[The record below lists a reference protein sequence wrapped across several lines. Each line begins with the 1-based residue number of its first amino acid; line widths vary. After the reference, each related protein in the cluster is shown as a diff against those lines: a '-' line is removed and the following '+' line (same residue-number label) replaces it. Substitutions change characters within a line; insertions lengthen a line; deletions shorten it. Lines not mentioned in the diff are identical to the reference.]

1 MTTGRPVRRGSAP
14 AAPVDIARAP
24 AGDRRRARRVTWTS
38 ARPGGEVDGDGDGR
52 QAAGMAGDVR
62 RPRDMDGGRHDRAG
76 MVGWGG
82 AADIIE
88 GIPEEGFLQSPEES
102 LRSQERARRAEELD
116 EVKDYISTASTPKTT
131 GPKPGVVSNW
141 QETKD
146 PNDLSA
152 GDTLGSPNG
161 ISNLPDRG
169 NIVTRSDVS
178 VVSAIT
184 LDSRV
189 IDVDS
194 DKRARAPRR
203 GEKLREMQEWQEKN
217 LRKAR
222 QFPPPSRNGSTGK
235 SSNFVR
241 RGSNGYFNGSS
252 DNLNLNDL
260 NGSSGYLGSPAKGSA
275 RASLGANPSSFHS
288 AKSIA
293 TPTPYPRGSVDGGSD
308 GILPAMPPLP
318 LGEFG
323 RRDSEPGC
331 RSSAESTGARSF
343 HSMPSNNVPSPSAR
357 RSSVTS
363 SGNRSS
369 SRSVGNVPPPRRR
382 SGSRGGGGSR
392 SQHQPTSPRTPREI
406 SASGWHGA
414 SVSSGHGHEE
424 KMIMTPPSSIYLRGA
439 YGSMSGASSA
449 LSPGSR
455 SSERPTAGGPSPTA
469 RRAGAEAAEAV
480 VEGGGGGERASP
492 PMHGSSGGSPCGGSS
507 SGGTESN
514 CHLRDD
520 IDDGSDGF
528 GDETGTDH
536 EQSCSSLDFTIQ
548 KMKALAHEEL
558 TDNSPLERRNT
569 SSLLAIPIDGCGSS
583 TKFTQGSR
591 RGSAIVTQAERNQCE
606 RYHQIA
612 QPPSNHGHKRS
623 GTNSED
629 DGSGKTSGHINLTP
643 STSVSSM
650 SPLKSKPSPKSVT
663 ADLPCADSSNP
674 PNIVRYHSRQRKEAS
689 KPAEANAKEHSSE
702 RIRLIMER
710 KRQQNQQVE
719 EVEGLEDDSSDA
731 SGPSNVLYATRNR
744 LKKYLSSNIRSKK
757 GESTTSVQLQ
767 HKAGP
772 HAQVV
777 LTDSAFASH
786 DKSRLRES
794 KTSSTDHSSSL
805 DSSYSSKEDAMVPKS
820 EASWR
825 WSAVVVKGITF
836 EGVWTHGKLSTNL
849 TVQEDEPV
857 MTGDYDKKKAKQMGI
872 QYIISKRSKKSN
884 SSTAAPKYQLG
895 DALHSQKDMIAK
907 KSKSEATHSVS
918 VLMKY
923 EWCFVKRSN
932 GVWTAAVLVDRGL
945 QPRRRQQNERATWH
959 SLWDIDSSSMDLEE
973 SMLFVVNEDADAKII
988 GRSCWGKYVRR
999 MSVQAQH

>member
-1 MTTGRPVRRGSAP
+1 MDDGDDESGGRRG
-14 AAPVDIARAP
+14 
-24 AGDRRRARRVTWTS
+24 AG
-38 ARPGGEVDGDGDGR
+38 
-52 QAAGMAGDVR
+52 
-62 RPRDMDGGRHDRAG
+62 
-76 MVGWGG
+76 
-82 AADIIE
+82 
-88 GIPEEGFLQSPEES
+88 
-102 LRSQERARRAEELD
+102 
-116 EVKDYISTASTPKTT
+116 
-131 GPKPGVVSNW
+131 
-141 QETKD
+141 
-146 PNDLSA
+146 
-152 GDTLGSPNG
+152 
-161 ISNLPDRG
+161 
-169 NIVTRSDVS
+169 
-178 VVSAIT
+178 
-184 LDSRV
+184 
-189 IDVDS
+189 
-194 DKRARAPRR
+194 
-203 GEKLREMQEWQEKN
+203 
-217 LRKAR
+217 
-222 QFPPPSRNGSTGK
+222 
-235 SSNFVR
+235 
-241 RGSNGYFNGSS
+241 
-252 DNLNLNDL
+252 
-260 NGSSGYLGSPAKGSA
+260 GSSGRTRPKSNRNSNDEL
-275 RASLGANPSSFHS
+275 RVELPSSR
-288 AKSIA
+288 K
-293 TPTPYPRGSVDGGSD
+293 
-308 GILPAMPPLP
+308 
-318 LGEFG
+318 
-323 RRDSEPGC
+323 
-331 RSSAESTGARSF
+331 
-343 HSMPSNNVPSPSAR
+343 
-357 RSSVTS
+357 
-363 SGNRSS
+363 
-369 SRSVGNVPPPRRR
+369 
-382 SGSRGGGGSR
+382 
-392 SQHQPTSPRTPREI
+392 
-406 SASGWHGA
+406 
-414 SVSSGHGHEE
+414 
-424 KMIMTPPSSIYLRGA
+424 
-439 YGSMSGASSA
+439 
-449 LSPGSR
+449 
-455 SSERPTAGGPSPTA
+455 
-469 RRAGAEAAEAV
+469 
-480 VEGGGGGERASP
+480 
-492 PMHGSSGGSPCGGSS
+492 
-507 SGGTESN
+507 
-514 CHLRDD
+514 DD

-820 EASWR
+820 EGAR
-825 WSAVVVKGITF
+825 EEVTRIINLPWSENKEELLSGRYTGPVNTKLQPHGDGVLVVKGITF

-884 SSTAAPKYQLG
+884 SNTAAPKYQLG

-918 VLMKY
+918 VLSEY
-923 EWCFVKRSN
+923 
-932 GVWTAAVLVDRGL
+932 
-945 QPRRRQQNERATWH
+945 PRLCVPFLLANLTPPCALTR
-959 SLWDIDSSSMDLEE
+959 
-973 SMLFVVNEDADAKII
+973 II
-988 GRSCWGKYVRR
+988 KTI
-999 MSVQAQH
+999 Q